1 MRCGAARC
9 AFARHHQYVHNHGR
23 PMEYHDRVYPLLD
36 VDRRHTFRSF
46 EACSLAASF
55 SSAAAND
62 EVSRSGQ
69 LACDLPSP
77 DEIGQVDA

>member
-1 MRCGAARC
+1 MRYGVARC
-9 AFARHHQYVHNHGR
+9 AFAMHHQCVRNHGR
-23 PMEYHDRVYPLLD
+23 PMECHDQVYLLPD
-36 VDRRHTFRSF
+36 VDRRHKFRLF